1 MNNFWWAPFC
11 HFYLFYFYGNN
22 YFCSDSIYN
31 TVIRFKHMT
40 SWLRVLYHNLN
51 KALHT
56 HIWIKYWINLIGST
70 WCLPS
75 WCRFFRIRFVH
86 TRRRRRCSRKTRSR
100 RRRCPSRWTRESDEK
115 KNTLFHENE
124 FQIIRSS
131 LTDISRNYFATLAI
145 LEIHFSNFFW
155 NNLIRLFT
163 AKVFSQKFSVDNFF
177 GKF

>member
-1 MNNFWWAPFC
+1 MLRFRLQYGATIQTYDQICIWPHGC
-11 HFYLFYFYGNN
+11 ESSTTTLTKLF
-22 YFCSDSIYN
+22 
-31 TVIRFKHMT
+31 
-40 SWLRVLYHNLN
+40 
-51 KALHT
+51 T

-75 WCRFFRIRFVH
+75 WCRFFRIRFVR

>member
-1 MNNFWWAPFC
+1 MPRQHYNKVHSLLFIVAIRQNPNTVYHKHSAKILVI
-11 HFYLFYFYGNN
+11 YLFPNGNS

-31 TVIRFKHMT
+31 TVLRFKPEWPDLHMT

-56 HIWIKYWINLIGST
+56 HIWIKYWINSIGST

-75 WCRFFRIRFVH
+75 WCRFFRIRFVR

-115 KNTLFHENE
+115 KNYIISWKWDLNYS
-124 FQIIRSS
+124 FQF
-131 LTDISRNYFATLAI
+131 DW
-145 LEIHFSNFFW
+145 HF
-155 NNLIRLFT
+155 
-163 AKVFSQKFSVDNFF
+163 
-177 GKF
+177 